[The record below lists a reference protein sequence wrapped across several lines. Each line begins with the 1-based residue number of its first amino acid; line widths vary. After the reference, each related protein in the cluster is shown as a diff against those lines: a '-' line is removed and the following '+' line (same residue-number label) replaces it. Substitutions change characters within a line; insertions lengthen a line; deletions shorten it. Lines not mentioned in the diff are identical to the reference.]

1 MAKKASQRAK
11 GTGCLVKRGD
21 IYMARWVRDGKVFT
35 RTTEES
41 DKDAAKLKLAAFLE
55 PFSFQQDAE
64 KLSAISNKIEGA
76 EAHADALLPAMAL
89 LNAFKAYVAS
99 PNRPDSGPRTM
110 NDYEGQFNRFID
122 WMKEHHPDATEA
134 RQVSK
139 DIAFKFAGHIGK
151 TLTPNSFNKY
161 IVLLRRVWKVLLR
174 HPDARLKFNP
184 WEEIQHKTLT
194 THSRRELTVEE
205 LGRIIEASKGEMKL
219 LLALGIYCGLR
230 LGDAATLSWSNVD
243 MVKWVITLVPAK
255 TSRRSKKRVQL
266 PIHKTLYLLLLE
278 TPESKRRGYVMPTIA
293 ARYHSSFGLLGRDI
307 ASLFQ
312 SVGIDTTMEVEG
324 KRSVADCGYHS
335 LRHTFVSLC
344 AAGGVSQS
352 VVQSLVGHGSPAM
365 TQHYTHV
372 STKTAQAAIATL
384 PNITGTDTPVLSAKR
399 TGSKLEGILAMLDGL
414 NRTELAKVIKYST
427 KLRKESTI

>member
-21 IYMARWVRDGKVFT
+21 IYMARWMRDGKIYT

-55 PFSFQQDAE
+55 PFSFKQDSE
-64 KLSAISNKIEGA
+64 KLSAISKKIEGA

-89 LNAFKAYVAS
+89 LNAFKAYVDS
-99 PNRPDSGPRTM
+99 PNRPDSGERTM
-110 NDYEGQFNRFID
+110 KDYEGQFNRFID
-122 WMKEHHPDATEA
+122 WMKEHHPEATEA

-139 DIAFKFAGHIGK
+139 DMAFQFAGHIGK

-174 HPDARLKFNP
+174 HPDARLKLNP

-243 MVKWVITLVPAK
+243 MVKSVITLVPAK

-266 PIHKTLYLLLLE
+266 PIHKTLYLLLQE
-278 TPESKRRGYVMPTIA
+278 TPESKRRGYVMPAIA
-293 ARYHSSFGLLGRDI
+293 ARYQSSFGLLGRDI

-372 STKTAQAAIATL
+372 SAKTAQAAIATL
-384 PNITGTDTPVLSAKR
+384 PNITGTDTPTDDTGATGAKL
-399 TGSKLEGILAMLDGL
+399 GAILKKLDGL
-414 NRTELAKVIKYST
+414 TKEELKQLVKQAQAIIKT
-427 KLRKESTI
+427 K